1 MSATSRKSPL
11 LPLVLSLGTLAA
23 MGALTAWSPTLYDL
37 FCRVTGFG
45 GTTLR
50 AEAAPAATSE
60 RTITVRFDAN
70 VAQSLAWQFRP
81 KVREVEVHL
90 GEVRQIAYHARNE
103 LPAPS
108 WGTATFNVSPPA
120 AGAYFNKIQCFCFT
134 NQELK
139 PGEGMDMPVQFFVD
153 PDILNDEQLGHLPDI
168 TLSYTF
174 FPDDPPL
181 KNGEPIGKGRKE
193 AGVPSGSVNNGT
205 RTAAARDTVRPA
217 TKPAG

>member
-1 MSATSRKSPL
+1 MAQSNSLK
-11 LPLVLSLGTLAA
+11 LPLGLSFGLLLG

-70 VAQSLAWQFRP
+70 VAQSLPWEFRP
-81 KVREVEVHL
+81 GVREVEVKL
-90 GEVRQIAYHARNE
+90 GEVRQIAYHAKNE
-103 LPAPS
+103 LSVPS

-120 AGAYFNKIQCFCFT
+120 AGGYFNKIACFCFT
-134 NQELK
+134 NQELA

-153 PDILNDEQLGHLPDI
+153 PEILNDEQLGHLPDI

-174 FPDDPPL
+174 FPD
-181 KNGEPIGKGRKE
+181 EPAEK
-193 AGVPSGSVNNGT
+193 
-205 RTAAARDTVRPA
+205 TAAASQ
-217 TKPAG
+217 